1 MRTHPL
7 SVGQLFVGVLIAATL
22 ATAPTAQAEETA
34 GHGGRGYSNPCT
46 PIQGSTDLVGD
57 AFNVGL
63 NCGKES
69 SDGQGDVANQVATP
83 SGRENPNLRHSTVS
97 ACVPHQLSNPDYGS
111 CPNQDESF
119 CPDGEWVQAR
129 TVDITRPDADPLY
142 GRPTCTSD
150 VAAGADG
157 ARSFTLKEIRTLLL
171 LDPTIESDNA
181 GRGVRN
187 AETNFYTDAGVET
200 LSTTI
205 NGVPVELRATPVS
218 FHWNYGDGTAPRVTH
233 VGGHAQAEFNT
244 PTPTSH
250 VYEETGEYTVTLA
263 TVYIGEYREA
273 DGDWVLIPGTI
284 TLDAAPVTADIW
296 RTVTRNVA
304 EDCAADPSAWGCTG
318 PIEAPDAP

>member
-1 MRTHPL
+1 MMPL
-7 SVGQLFVGVLIAATL
+7 GLKHFGFPLILAVLMLMPSPAMAQDASSPVDCSDAERSLFTRDTSFNAEIGCATNGPVSTSGESV
-22 ATAPTAQAEETA
+22 
-34 GHGGRGYSNPCT
+34 NPSLT
-46 PIQGSTDLVGD
+46 EV
-57 AFNVGL
+57 
-63 NCGKES
+63 
-69 SDGQGDVANQVATP
+69 
-83 SGRENPNLRHSTVS
+83 NPNLRHSTVS
-97 ACVPHQLSNPDYGS
+97 ACVPHQLDNADYGS
-111 CPNQDESF
+111 CLNQDESF

-150 VAAGADG
+150 VAAGAGG
-157 ARSFTLKEIRTLLL
+157 APSFTLEEVRTLLL

-250 VYEETGEYTVTLA
+250 VYEETGEYTVTLT